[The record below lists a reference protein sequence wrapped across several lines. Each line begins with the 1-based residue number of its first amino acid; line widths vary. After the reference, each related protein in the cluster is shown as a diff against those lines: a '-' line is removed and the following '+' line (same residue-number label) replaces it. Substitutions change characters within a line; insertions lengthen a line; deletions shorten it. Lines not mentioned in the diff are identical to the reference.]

1 MTKAEEIALFD
12 KLTEAFPADSYV
24 KPWLRSIRESVAADI
39 RSDIFP
45 TQTPADTRAMMA
57 EEINRARDQAAGMID
72 TATIRA
78 AAIVKTAETEAANIR
93 ARMES
98 AKNEALRAVAQFESR
113 LNSI

>member
-1 MTKAEEIALFD
+1 MTKTEEIARFASLIS
-12 KLTEAFPADSYV
+12 AFPADSYIR
-24 KPWLRSIRESVAADI
+24 PWLMSIREQVEADI
-39 RSDIFP
+39 RGDIFP